1 MARIDLTGCLMGIAE
16 VLRFSFS
23 IGSCPTGGGLSTDD
37 RMPRKLLSI
46 RVPLYCTAIA
56 QFVTFGMLITPFNRT
71 SAAEVQFKKHV
82 LNQEFFAEGAAAAD
96 FDADGQGDI
105 VAGPWIYWGP
115 TFQEKTAIYEPKPYS
130 VNGYSDNFFAFTD
143 DVDNDGDKDVVYVGF
158 PGTPGW
164 WQKNPG
170 AGNSRKGPWERFETI
185 PIVDNESPIWGD
197 LTGDGKPE
205 LICAMNGAYGYTEVG
220 TDPTKPWTFRAITPV
235 RGYQRFTHGLGIG
248 DVNNDG
254 RMDVLEKDGWWEQP
268 ADRTQSPWPFHQVAF
283 SGPGG
288 AQMYAVDLD
297 GDGKNEVVTS
307 LAAHGFGLA
316 YYKQT
321 DDKGEQF
328 KRYDIMTEKVE
339 TSPTGLAVS
348 QLHAV
353 DIADINRDGI
363 PDIVTGK
370 RWWAHN
376 GGDAGE
382 NEPALLIWFETARTP
397 SGLRFIPHV
406 IDRNSGVGTEVMVND
421 VNNDGRGDIVVGNKR
436 GVFVH
441 VQVED
446 ASQLPVAA
454 SEQPA
459 ATMFVAIDDSL
470 GGFRPSADG
479 KVPLNFDFEAGDLRD
494 WDADGGAMIRQ
505 PANMEELKVAQPNLV
520 AGQQGKHW
528 IATEKFVGDK
538 TVGEL
543 TSRSFKVTHP
553 WASFL
558 IGGGESDST
567 FVELRESKSG
577 TVLFM
582 ATGKNQDQLRRV
594 VVDLSAYQGKDVT
607 LHVVDKKDNEWG
619 HVAFDDFRFHSSEPK
634 VE

>member
-1 MARIDLTGCLMGIAE
+1 MPQLLTSAVFPRIIPMNW
-16 VLRFSFS
+16 S
-23 IGSCPTGGGLSTDD
+23 
-37 RMPRKLLSI
+37 
-46 RVPLYCTAIA
+46 LYCNTIVSV
-56 QFVTFGMLITPFNRT
+56 VTFALFASWVDVG
-71 SAAEVQFKKHV
+71 AAQGPVFKKHV
-82 LNQEFFAEGAAAAD
+82 LSQEFYAEGAAAGD
-96 FDADGQGDI
+96 FDGDGAGDV

-115 TFQEKTAIYEPKPYS
+115 TYEVKTAIYEPKPYS

-143 DVDNDGDKDVVYVGF
+143 DVDQDGDRDIVYVGF
-158 PGTPGW
+158 PGAPGW
-164 WQKNPG
+164 WQRNPG
-170 AGNSRKGPWERFETI
+170 PSQARTGPWERFETL
-185 PIVDNESPIWGD
+185 PVVDNESPIWGD

-220 TDPTKPWTFRAITPV
+220 SDPTKPWTFHAVTPV

-248 DVNNDG
+248 DVNGDG
-254 RMDVLEKDGWWEQP
+254 RVDILEKDGWWEQP
-268 ADRTQSPWPFHQVAF
+268 ADRKQVPWPFHVFPF

-316 YYKQT
+316 YYKRT
-321 DDKGEQF
+321 DDKGDQF
-328 KRYDIMTEKVE
+328 TRFDIMTDRVE

-348 QLHAV
+348 QLHAI

-397 SGLRFIPHV
+397 SGLRFVPHV
-406 IDRNSGVGTEVMVND
+406 IDRNSGVGTEVMVHDINS
-421 VNNDGRGDIVVGNKR
+421 DGRGDIIVGNKR

-441 VQVED
+441 LQVDE
-446 ASQLPVAA
+446 AAQLPIAA
-454 SEQPA
+454 SELPTA
-459 ATMFVAIDDSL
+459 ESSVAIDDNL
-470 GGFRPSADG
+470 GGFRPSVDG
-479 KVPLNFDFEAGDLRD
+479 KIGLNFDFERGDLSD

-505 PANMEELKVAQPNLV
+505 PASITELQVTQPNLV
-520 AGQQGKHW
+520 AGQQGARW

-543 TSRSFKVTHP
+543 QSRRFKILYP

-558 IGGGESDST
+558 VAGGESDRT
-567 FVELRESKSG
+567 VVELREAKSG
-577 TVLFM
+577 TVLFS
-582 ATGKNQDQLRRV
+582 ATGNNQDMLRRV
-594 VVDLSAYQGKDVT
+594 VVDLSAHQGKEVV
-607 LHVVDKKDNEWG
+607 LRVVDQKDNEWG
-619 HVAFDDFRFHSSEPK
+619 HIAFDDFRFHASEPK
-634 VE
+634 LE

>member
-1 MARIDLTGCLMGIAE
+1 M
-16 VLRFSFS
+16 VLFNGVLFNWA
-23 IGSCPTGGGLSTDD
+23 LSTRHNFLDN
-37 RMPRKLLSI
+37 LLGSFTFARPI
-46 RVPLYCTAIA
+46 ASKRVPYYCNAIA
-56 QFVTFGMLITPFNRT
+56 QFVTFCLLVSWNNVGVAQEPI
-71 SAAEVQFKKHV
+71 FKKHV
-82 LNQEFFAEGAAAAD
+82 LTQEFFAEGAAASD
-96 FDADGQGDI
+96 FDGDGNGDV

-115 TFQEKTAIYEPKPYS
+115 NYQEKTAIYEPKPYS

-143 DVDNDGDKDVVYVGF
+143 DVDSDGDRDVVYVGF
-158 PGTPGW
+158 PGAPGW

-170 AGNSRKGPWERFETI
+170 HSNSRKGPWERFETI

-205 LICAMNGAYGYTEVG
+205 LICAMNGAYGYTQVG
-220 TDPTKPWTFRAITPV
+220 ADPTKPWVFQAVTPN

-248 DVNNDG
+248 DVNGDG
-254 RMDVLEKDGWWEQP
+254 RKDILEKDGWWEQP
-268 ADRTQSPWPFHQVAF
+268 ADPTQVPWPFHQVAF

-316 YYKQT
+316 YYKRT
-321 DDKGEQF
+321 DDKGDQF
-328 KRYDIMTEKVE
+328 TRFDIMTDKVE

-348 QLHAV
+348 QLHAI
-353 DIADINRDGI
+353 DIADINRDGT

-397 SGLRFIPHV
+397 SGLRFVPHV
-406 IDRNSGVGTEVMVND
+406 IDANSGVGTEVMVHD
-421 VNNDGRGDIVVGNKR
+421 INNDGRGDIIVGNKR

-441 VQVED
+441 RQIDD
-446 ASQLPVAA
+446 AAELPVAA
-454 SEQPA
+454 SALPVA
-459 ATMFVAIDDSL
+459 KLSVAIEDAV

-479 KVPLNFDFEAGDLRD
+479 KSPLNFDFEAGNLSD

-505 PANMEELKVAQPNLV
+505 PANLDELLVTQPNLV
-520 AGQQGKHW
+520 AGQQGRRW
-528 IATEKFVGDK
+528 ISTERFVGDK

-543 TSRSFKVTHP
+543 KSRKFTITHA
-553 WASFL
+553 WATFL
-558 IGGGESDST
+558 IAGGESDRT
-567 FVELRESKSG
+567 FVELREAESG
-577 TVLFM
+577 TVLFS
-582 ATGKNQDQLRRV
+582 ATGKNQDVLRRV
-594 VVDLSAYQGKDVT
+594 KLDLSAHQGKDVV
-607 LHVVDKKDNEWG
+607 LRIVDQKDNEWG
-619 HVAFDDFRFHSSEPK
+619 HIAFDDFRFHSEEPK
-634 VE
+634 LE